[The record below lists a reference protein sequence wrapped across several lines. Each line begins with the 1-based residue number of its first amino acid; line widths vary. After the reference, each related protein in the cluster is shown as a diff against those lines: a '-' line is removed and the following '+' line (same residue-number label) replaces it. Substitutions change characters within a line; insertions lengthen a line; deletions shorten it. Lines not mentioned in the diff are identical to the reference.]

1 MATFSNNTEP
11 KGVLEDVPAANQDS
25 GSFGK
30 KGNQTLPLDPVDD
43 DHLIHKC
50 DSFIGGKL

>member
-30 KGNQTLPLDPVDD
+30 KVNQTLPLDPVDD